1 MDVPEVEVAAVGG
14 ELALLRVGAC
24 HSARGTGSHS
34 FAVLRILLSEN
45 CQKRDYVIINHPSDA
60 GNANAVSLVLLFD

>member
-34 FAVLRILLSEN
+34 FAVLKILLSEHS
-45 CQKRDYVIINHPSDA
+45 QKREYVILTIHLMLAMPTL
-60 GNANAVSLVLLFD
+60 SLVLLYV